1 MAAARLG
8 AEVEVI
14 SALPEGAAARLAMER
29 VEVRNLR
36 KAGEPHALSVA
47 LSTRHDRAFVTFDGA
62 NADLEA
68 RLLARFSRR
77 LPRARH
83 VHVAMG
89 PRDLQAWAA
98 VLARLR
104 ARGVSTSWDFG
115 WHDELPRRRGFRS
128 LLGVLDW
135 VFVNEAE
142 ARLYTAARTMT
153 VAVARWR
160 GLARNIVVKRGPL
173 GAIVLAA
180 GAAPLRAPAPR
191 VTVVDTTGAGDA
203 FNGGFLAALVRGAL
217 VADCLRAGVV
227 LGSLSTRAAGGLD
240 ALPPKEEAAAA
251 CRWPS
256 ARRGAHR

>member
-1 MAAARLG
+1 M
-8 AEVEVI
+8 EVI

-115 WHDELPRRRGFRS
+115 WTTNCRARAASGPCSARSTGCLSTRRRRG
-128 LLGVLDW
+128 W
-135 VFVNEAE
+135 
-142 ARLYTAARTMT
+142 TAARTMT

-180 GAAPLRAPAPR
+180 GAAPPRAPAPR